1 MVSFMTLKTM
11 PVQPATIT
19 AAAAAA
25 AGVIRN
31 ASQWV
36 KWK

>member
-19 AAAAAA
+19 AAAAA
-25 AGVIRN
+25 GVIRN